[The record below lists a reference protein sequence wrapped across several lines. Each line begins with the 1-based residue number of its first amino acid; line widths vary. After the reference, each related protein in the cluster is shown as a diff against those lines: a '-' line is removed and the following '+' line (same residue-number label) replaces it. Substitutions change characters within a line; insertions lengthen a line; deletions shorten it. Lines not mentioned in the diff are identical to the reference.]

1 MFHLHVL
8 TGGEQEKCPYLKLVM
23 PVGKEDMCRKVR
35 YVLFVF
41 NFICILGSL
50 RDFAVK
56 SSTCVPVLPYAQGK
70 STRAGPNFSLHLH

>member
-8 TGGEQEKCPYLKLVM
+8 TGGEQKKCSYLKFVM
-23 PVGKEDMCRKVR
+23 PAGKKKDMCCKVR

-56 SSTCVPVLPYAQGK
+56 SSTCVPVLPI
-70 STRAGPNFSLHLH
+70 RPR